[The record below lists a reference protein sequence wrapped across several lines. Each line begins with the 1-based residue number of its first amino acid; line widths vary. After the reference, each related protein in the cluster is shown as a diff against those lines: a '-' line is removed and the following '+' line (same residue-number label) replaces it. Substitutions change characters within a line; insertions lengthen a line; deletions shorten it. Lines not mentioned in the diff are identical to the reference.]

1 MVNEMKN
8 PSSLRIKL
16 DLGMVDGKTK
26 VKSKTF
32 SSLKHN
38 ALAQNVYDV
47 GEALINIYFYKKVIF
62 IVKYIIVIIFN
73 YYSYSLFIHKLPYKC

>member
-26 VKSKTF
+26 VKSKTV
-32 SSLKHN
+32 SSLK
-38 ALAQNVYDV
+38 QNVYDV
-47 GEALINIYFYKKVIF
+47 GEALMALQEYEVIE
-62 IVKYIIVIIFN
+62 IAKIDN
-73 YYSYSLFIHKLPYKC
+73 TTLA

>member
-32 SSLKHN
+32 SSLKPD
-38 ALAQNVYDV
+38 ALAQNIYDV
-47 GEALINIYFYKKVIF
+47 G
-62 IVKYIIVIIFN
+62 
-73 YYSYSLFIHKLPYKC
+73 

>member
-32 SSLKHN
+32 YLSASPLQ
-38 ALAQNVYDV
+38 ALRVFCSKDT
-47 GEALINIYFYKKVIF
+47 
-62 IVKYIIVIIFN
+62 IVIGPTPPGTGVI
-73 YYSYSLFIHKLPYKC
+73 

>member
-32 SSLKHN
+32 SSL
-38 ALAQNVYDV
+38 
-47 GEALINIYFYKKVIF
+47 NIDFRHGF
-62 IVKYIIVIIFN
+62 
-73 YYSYSLFIHKLPYKC
+73 L

>member
-32 SSLKHN
+32 S
-38 ALAQNVYDV
+38 NV
-47 GEALINIYFYKKVIF
+47 
-62 IVKYIIVIIFN
+62 
-73 YYSYSLFIHKLPYKC
+73 KCFSTKRI

>member
-16 DLGMVDGKTK
+16 DLGKDDSTGKTK

-47 GEALINIYFYKKVIF
+47 GEALMALQEYEVIE
-62 IVKYIIVIIFN
+62 IAKIDN
-73 YYSYSLFIHKLPYKC
+73 TTLA

>member
-8 PSSLRIKL
+8 PSSLIIKL

-32 SSLKHN
+32 SNVKHN
-38 ALAQNVYDV
+38 ASNEDVYEVASAIESLQQYPVLEIAKIDNTTLA
-47 GEALINIYFYKKVIF
+47 
-62 IVKYIIVIIFN
+62 
-73 YYSYSLFIHKLPYKC
+73 

>member
-26 VKSKTF
+26 HS
-32 SSLKHN
+32 H
-38 ALAQNVYDV
+38 
-47 GEALINIYFYKKVIF
+47 
-62 IVKYIIVIIFN
+62 
-73 YYSYSLFIHKLPYKC
+73 H

>member
-38 ALAQNVYDV
+38 ALAQNV
-47 GEALINIYFYKKVIF
+47 GEALMALQEYEVIE
-62 IVKYIIVIIFN
+62 IAKIDN
-73 YYSYSLFIHKLPYKC
+73 TTLA

>member
-8 PSSLRIKL
+8 PSSLRILLVCVCKITI
-16 DLGMVDGKTK
+16 KK

-47 GEALINIYFYKKVIF
+47 GEALMALQEYEVIE
-62 IVKYIIVIIFN
+62 IAKIDN
-73 YYSYSLFIHKLPYKC
+73 TTLA

>member
-1 MVNEMKN
+1 MSVIEGKN
-8 PSSLRIKL
+8 PTSLRMKF
-16 DLGMVDGKTK
+16 DLGKDDSTGKTK

-47 GEALINIYFYKKVIF
+47 GEALMALQEYELIEIAKIDNTT
-62 IVKYIIVIIFN
+62 
-73 YYSYSLFIHKLPYKC
+73 LA